1 MKLSKDTFISTYLL
15 EWCWRFVH
23 NHYYEYNY
31 KCTKFCIMDFEL

>member
-23 NHYYEYNY
+23 GHY
-31 KCTKFCIMDFEL
+31 